1 MSFIR
6 RIPADLLSILLLI
19 ALCWL
24 FYWRLLTPNPL
35 NQQSL
40 VEGDF
45 SGQFVAFAHYQA
57 VRFAQG
63 EVALWNPY
71 NNGGHPFLADT
82 QSAVFYPPRLITIAL
97 LNATGGSTPQRMY
110 DALQKEM
117 VAHALIASLLMYAFV
132 RRLTKNLT
140 LNPSPQA
147 ERDFNTAPD
156 SPSSRGERGA
166 GGDVNPLPSVTAGL
180 VAGVAFAY
188 GGYLTGYPQLQLAVM
203 EAGVWLPLAS
213 LGIYEATRVASPS
226 LLAERGL
233 GGEVRWFAIAG
244 IALGLSFLA
253 GHPQTSLFFG
263 YMALAYLLWRVASQR
278 QSWRVLVIG
287 ALIFGV
293 IGGGLAAVQLIPGW
307 EYTWL
312 TARTALNFDAM
323 GNGFPFYDV
332 FQMLFPGIFS
342 LWSPLYVGIVGLTLA
357 IYAVWRRVN
366 GAIFWIVLAII
377 ALGLSFG
384 QRTIIYDLF
393 YNLVPGF
400 SLFRGQERS
409 AYVIAVSL
417 SVLAG
422 LGTAAI
428 LTPVGAGFKPAPT
441 QRFYKWFVWGVVV
454 LAFSLGAALFVNWL
468 TTPSADGKKLGLVT
482 FSLLIAALYA
492 GWYTWVGA
500 TRESPLRWQA
510 YGLLAL
516 LIFELFSFG
525 RANPNLESKPASERL
540 KTPPLVQ
547 TILNDHNGIFR
558 VDGARGVRENFGT
571 LYGVM
576 DIQGIS
582 PLRLTTVER
591 LLKLPQE
598 RVWELLAVRYVPSEF
613 TAFNLPSTIIAK
625 GEDKAGPINLHKLNN
640 PRPFARL
647 VYKTWIEPNDD
658 AALGILSDPSYDAR
672 NTVMLSADP
681 GITLPDK
688 AQDNAQAQV
697 TSFAPE
703 VVTIRTASATPAIL
717 SLSLVYYPGWQA
729 TIDGQPAPLL
739 RADTALTAI
748 PVPAGDHTV
757 QLVYRPPSYT
767 VGAIISILTLLII
780 GVFGLVTFVTVRR
793 TASKPADR

>member
-1 MSFIR
+1 MPLIR
-6 RIPADLLSILLLI
+6 RIPADLLSVLLLI
-19 ALCWL
+19 ALCGL

-57 VRFAQG
+57 VRLAQG
-63 EVALWNPY
+63 EVPLWNPY

-110 DALQKEM
+110 DALQKEL

-132 RRLTKNLT
+132 RRLT
-140 LNPSPQA
+140 LNDPHSII
-147 ERDFNTAPD
+147 
-156 SPSSRGERGA
+156 
-166 GGDVNPLPSVTAGL
+166 AGL
-180 VAGVAFAY
+180 VAGITFAY

-203 EAGVWLPLAS
+203 EAGVWLPLAL
-213 LGIYEATRVASPS
+213 LGMYEATRIKRATHASP
-226 LLAERGL
+226 LQVGR
-233 GGEVRWFAIAG
+233 GEVVWFGVAG
-244 IALGLSFLA
+244 IALGLSLLA
-253 GHPQTSLFFG
+253 GHPQTALFFG
-263 YMALAYLLWRVASQR
+263 YITLAYLLWRVVAQR
-278 QSWRVLVIG
+278 LSRRVFVIG

-307 EYTWL
+307 EYTRL

-332 FQMLFPGIFS
+332 FQMIFPGIFS
-342 LWSPLYVGIVGLTLA
+342 LWSPLYVGIVGLALA

-366 GAIFWIVLAII
+366 GTIFWMVLAVI

-384 QRTIIYDLF
+384 QRTIIYDIF
-393 YNLVPGF
+393 YNLIPGF

-409 AYVIAVSL
+409 AYVIVVSL

-422 LGTAAI
+422 LGGAAI
-428 LTPVGAGFKPAPT
+428 LAPVGAGFKPAPT
-441 QRFYKWFVWGVVV
+441 DRFYKWFVWGVVA

-468 TTPSADGKKLGLVT
+468 TTPGADGKKLGLVV
-482 FSLLIAALYA
+482 FSFLIAALYA
-492 GWYTWVGA
+492 GLITVTSPPTPLSASSEGEASPASVGA
-500 TRESPLRWQA
+500 THASPLMDTKWHPYA
-510 YGLLAL
+510 LLAL
-516 LIFELFSFG
+516 VIFELFSFG
-525 RANPNLESKPASERL
+525 RTNPNLESKPASERL

-547 TILNDHNGIFR
+547 TILNDKNGVLR
-558 VDGARGVRENFGT
+558 VDGTRGVRENFGT

-582 PLRLTTVER
+582 PLRLVSVER

-598 RVWELLAVRYVPSEF
+598 RVWELFAVRYVPSAF
-613 TAFNLPSTIIAK
+613 TAFNVPSTIVAK
-625 GEDKAGPINLHKLNN
+625 GEDKAGSINLHRLDN

-647 VYKTWIEPNDD
+647 VYKTWIEPDED
-658 AALGILSDPSYDAR
+658 AALGILSDSSYDAR
-672 NTVMLSADP
+672 NTVMLAADP
-681 GITLPDK
+681 GVVLPDK
-688 AQDNAQAQV
+688 APDNPQAQV
-697 TSFAPE
+697 TSFTPE
-703 VVTIRTASATPAIL
+703 TVTIRTTSATPAIL
-717 SLSLVYYPGWQA
+717 SVSLVYYPGWQA
-729 TIDGQPAPLL
+729 TVDGQAAPLL

-757 QLVYRPPSYT
+757 QLVYRPQSYT
-767 VGAIISILTLLII
+767 IGAMISILTLLVI
-780 GVFGLVTFVTVRR
+780 GVLGLAATFRR

>member
-1 MSFIR
+1 VSFIR
-6 RIPADLLSILLLI
+6 RIPADLLSVLLLI
-19 ALCWL
+19 VLCWL

-63 EVALWNPY
+63 EVPLWNPY

-117 VAHALIASLLMYAFV
+117 VVHALIASLLMYAFA

-140 LNPSPQA
+140 LNSSPQA
-147 ERDFNTAPD
+147 G
-156 SPSSRGERGA
+156 GE
-166 GGDVNPLPSVTAGL
+166 VNPLPSVTAGL
-180 VAGVAFAY
+180 VAGITFAY
-188 GGYLTGYPQLQLAVM
+188 GGYLTGYSQLQLAVM
-203 EAGVWLPLAS
+203 EAGVWLPLAL
-213 LGIYEATRVASPS
+213 LGIYEATH
-226 LLAERGL
+226 LAAIKWRWLGL
-233 GGEVRWFAIAG
+233 SGV
-244 IALGLSFLA
+244 ALGLSFLA

-263 YMALAYLLWRVASQR
+263 YTALAYLLWRVVSQR

-287 ALIFGV
+287 ALIFGA

-307 EYTWL
+307 EYTRL

-332 FQMLFPGIFS
+332 FQMIFPGIFS
-342 LWSPLYVGIVGLTLA
+342 LWSPLYLGIVGLALA

-366 GAIFWIVLAII
+366 GPIFWIVLAVV
-377 ALGLSFG
+377 AFGLSFG

-409 AYVIAVSL
+409 AYVITVSL

-441 QRFYKWFVWGVVV
+441 QRLYKWFVWGVVV

-468 TTPSADGKKLGLVT
+468 TTPGADGKKLGLVT

-492 GWYTWVGA
+492 GWFTLTSPPAPLSASSEGEA
-500 TRESPLRWQA
+500 TPARRIRWRP
-510 YGLLAL
+510 YVLLAL
-516 LIFELFSFG
+516 LVFELFSFG

-547 TILNDHNGIFR
+547 TILNDTNGVFR
-558 VDGARGVRENFGT
+558 VDGTRGVRENFGT
-571 LYGVM
+571 LYGMM

-598 RVWELLAVRYVPSEF
+598 RVWELFAARYVPSEF
-613 TAFNLPSTIIAK
+613 TAFNVPSTIIAK
-625 GEDKAGPINLHKLNN
+625 GEDKMGPINLHRLDN

-647 VYKTWIEPNDD
+647 VYKTWIEPNDA
-658 AALGILSDPSYDAR
+658 AALGILSDPSFDAR

-681 GITLPDK
+681 GVALPDK
-688 AQDNAQAQV
+688 APDNAQAQV

-703 VVTIRTASATPAIL
+703 VVTIRTTSATPAIL
-717 SLSLVYYPGWQA
+717 SISQVYYPGWQA

-757 QLVYRPPSYT
+757 QLAYHPQSYT
-767 VGAIISILTLLII
+767 IGAIISVLTLLVI
-780 GVFGLVTFVTVRR
+780 GVLGLAATVRR
-793 TASKPADR
+793 TVSKPADR